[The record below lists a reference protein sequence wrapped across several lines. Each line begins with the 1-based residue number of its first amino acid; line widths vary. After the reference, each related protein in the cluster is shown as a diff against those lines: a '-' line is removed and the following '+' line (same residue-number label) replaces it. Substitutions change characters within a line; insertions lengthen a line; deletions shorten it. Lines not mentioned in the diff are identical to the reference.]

1 MNNYQNTIRVTLFT
15 LILLQISL
23 YFMGYLRPSI
33 IYDYIDYWP
42 LTILPI
48 LLIVIFRNSEFK
60 EALGNFVNIILI
72 IIVTIFSFAHMFDSR
87 FSSTYQ
93 DESFFENSDLSDDF
107 QYNLSIDIDGTLD
120 LSSFNGLGYSVD
132 IIDRPGKVG
141 YPESIETLV
150 GNPRAVIFREIETSS
165 LFKVK
170 GWDIRL
176 GDRNL
181 WELDI
186 FSIDSTIYLD
196 NLSLFPSKLSGTG
209 QIFLG
214 DNLKMENLII
224 SGNYEITVSDNLSV
238 LIIGQA
244 ETPSSWLEA
253 TVGILNSP
261 EKTYSLV
268 IDIIDGSQVLFKDG

>member
-33 IYDYIDYWP
+33 IYDYLDYWP

-60 EALGNFVNIILI
+60 ETLGNFINIILI

-150 GNPRAVIFREIETSS
+150 GNPRAVILREIETSS

-176 GDRNL
+176 GERNL

-196 NLSLFPSKLSGTG
+196 NLNLLPSKLSGTG
-209 QIFLG
+209 DIFLG
-214 DNLKMENLII
+214 DNLKVKNLII
-224 SGNYEITVSDNLSV
+224 SGNYEITVSDNLSI

-244 ETPSSWLEA
+244 ETPSNWLEA
-253 TVGILNSP
+253 TVGILNLP

-268 IDIIDGSQVLFKDG
+268 IEIIDGSQVLFKDG

>member
-120 LSSFNGLGYSVD
+120 LSSFNGFGYSAD

-141 YPESIETLV
+141 YPESVETLV

-214 DNLKMENLII
+214 DNLKLEKLVI
-224 SGNYEITVSDNLSV
+224 SGNYEITVSGNLSI
-238 LIIGQA
+238 LIVGQA

>member
-33 IYDYIDYWP
+33 IYDYLDYWP

-48 LLIVIFRNSEFK
+48 LLIVIFRNSKFK
-60 EALGNFVNIILI
+60 EVVGNFVNIILI
-72 IIVTIFSFAHMFDSR
+72 IIVTLFSIAHMFDSR
-87 FSSTYQ
+87 FLSTYQ

-196 NLSLFPSKLSGTG
+196 NLSLLPSKLSGTG

-224 SGNYEITVSDNLSV
+224 SGNYEITVSDNLSI

>member
-1 MNNYQNTIRVTLFT
+1 
-15 LILLQISL
+15 
-23 YFMGYLRPSI
+23 MGYLRPSI
-33 IYDYIDYWP
+33 IYDYLDYWP

-87 FSSTYQ
+87 FLSTYQ

-107 QYNLSIDIDGTLD
+107 QYNLSIDIDGTLN
-120 LSSFNGLGYSVD
+120 LSSFNGFGYSVD

-170 GWDIRL
+170 GWDVRL

-214 DNLKMENLII
+214 DNLKMEKLII
-224 SGNYEITVSDNLSV
+224 SGNYEITVSGNLSI
-238 LIIGQA
+238 LIVGQA

>member
-33 IYDYIDYWP
+33 IYDYLDYWP

-60 EALGNFVNIILI
+60 ETLGNFVNIILI

-93 DESFFENSDLSDDF
+93 YESFFENSDLSDDF

-196 NLSLFPSKLSGTG
+196 NLSLLPSKLSGTG

-224 SGNYEITVSDNLSV
+224 SGNYEITVSDNLSI

>member
-33 IYDYIDYWP
+33 IYDYLDYWP

-120 LSSFNGLGYSVD
+120 LSSLNGLGYSVD

-186 FSIDSTIYLD
+186 FSIDSAVYLD
-196 NLSLFPSKLSGTG
+196 NLSLLPSKLSGTG

-214 DNLKMENLII
+214 DNLKMEKLII
-224 SGNYEITVSDNLSV
+224 SGNYEITVSGNLSI
-238 LIIGQA
+238 LIVGQA

>member
-1 MNNYQNTIRVTLFT
+1 
-15 LILLQISL
+15 
-23 YFMGYLRPSI
+23 MGYLRPSI
-33 IYDYIDYWP
+33 IYDYLDYWP

-48 LLIVIFRNSEFK
+48 LLIVIFRNSKFK
-60 EALGNFVNIILI
+60 EVVGNFVNIILI
-72 IIVTIFSFAHMFDSR
+72 IIVIIFSFAHMFDSR
-87 FSSTYQ
+87 FLSTYQ

-176 GDRNL
+176 GERNL

-196 NLSLFPSKLSGTG
+196 NLNLLPSKLSGTG
-209 QIFLG
+209 DIFLG
-214 DNLKMENLII
+214 DNLKIKNLII
-224 SGNYEITVSDNLSV
+224 SGNYEITVSDNLSI

-244 ETPSSWLEA
+244 ETPSNWLEA
-253 TVGILNSP
+253 TVGILNLP

-268 IDIIDGSQVLFKDG
+268 IEIIDGSQVLFKDG

>member
-1 MNNYQNTIRVTLFT
+1 
-15 LILLQISL
+15 
-23 YFMGYLRPSI
+23 MGYLRPSI
-33 IYDYIDYWP
+33 IYDYLDYWP

-87 FSSTYQ
+87 FLSTYQ

-181 WELDI
+181 W
-186 FSIDSTIYLD
+186 
-196 NLSLFPSKLSGTG
+196 
-209 QIFLG
+209 
-214 DNLKMENLII
+214 
-224 SGNYEITVSDNLSV
+224 
-238 LIIGQA
+238 
-244 ETPSSWLEA
+244 
-253 TVGILNSP
+253 
-261 EKTYSLV
+261 
-268 IDIIDGSQVLFKDG
+268 

>member
-33 IYDYIDYWP
+33 IYDYLDYWP

-60 EALGNFVNIILI
+60 ETLGNFINIILI

-93 DESFFENSDLSDDF
+93 DESFFKNSDLSDDF

-120 LSSFNGLGYSVD
+120 LSSLNGLGYSVD

-186 FSIDSTIYLD
+186 FSIDSAIYLD
-196 NLSLFPSKLSGTG
+196 NLSLLPSKLSGTG

-224 SGNYEITVSDNLSV
+224 SGNYEITVSDNLSI
-238 LIIGQA
+238 LIKGQA

>member
-1 MNNYQNTIRVTLFT
+1 
-15 LILLQISL
+15 
-23 YFMGYLRPSI
+23 MGYLRPSI

-42 LTILPI
+42 LTILP
-48 LLIVIFRNSEFK
+48 LSLVMIFRNSEFK

-72 IIVTIFSFAHMFDSR
+72 IIVTIFSFAHLFDSK
-87 FSSTYQ
+87 FLSTYQ
-93 DESFFENSDLSDDF
+93 DDSFFENSELSDDF
-107 QYNLSIDIDGTLD
+107 QYNLSIEIDGNLD
-120 LSSFNGLGYSVD
+120 LSFFNGFGYSVD
-132 IIDRPGKVG
+132 IIDKPGKVG

-176 GDRNL
+176 GERNL

-196 NLSLFPSKLSGTG
+196 NLNLLPSKLSGTG
-209 QIFLG
+209 DIFLG
-214 DNLKMENLII
+214 DNLKIKNLII
-224 SGNYEITVSDNLSV
+224 SGNYEITVSDNLSILV
-238 LIIGQA
+238 VGQA
-244 ETPSSWLEA
+244 ETPSNWLEA
-253 TVGILNSP
+253 TVGILNLP

-268 IDIIDGSQVLFKDG
+268 IEIIDGSQVLFKDG

>member
-33 IYDYIDYWP
+33 IYDYLDYWP
-42 LTILPI
+42 LTILPV
-48 LLIVIFRNSEFK
+48 LLILIFRNSEFK
-60 EALGNFVNIILI
+60 ETLGNFVNIILI
-72 IIVTIFSFAHMFDSR
+72 IIVIIFSLAHLFDSR

-120 LSSFNGLGYSVD
+120 LSSFNGFGYSGD

-150 GNPRAVIFREIETSS
+150 GNPRALIFREIETSS

-196 NLSLFPSKLSGTG
+196 NLSLLPSKLSGTG

-224 SGNYEITVSDNLSV
+224 SGNYEITVSDNLSI

>member
-33 IYDYIDYWP
+33 IYDYLDYWP
-42 LTILPI
+42 LTILPM

-87 FSSTYQ
+87 FLSTYQ

-107 QYNLSIDIDGTLD
+107 QYKLSIDIDGTLD

-150 GNPRAVIFREIETSS
+150 GSPRAVIFREIETSS

-170 GWDIRL
+170 GWDIKL

-196 NLSLFPSKLSGTG
+196 NLSLLPSKLSGTG

-224 SGNYEITVSDNLSV
+224 SGNYEITVSDNLSI

>member
-33 IYDYIDYWP
+33 IYDYLDYWP

-72 IIVTIFSFAHMFDSR
+72 IIVSIFSFENMFDSR

-186 FSIDSTIYLD
+186 FSIDSTVYLD
-196 NLSLFPSKLSGTG
+196 NLSLLPSKLSGTG

-214 DNLKMENLII
+214 DNLKMEKLII
-224 SGNYEITVSDNLSV
+224 SGNYEITVSGNLSI
-238 LIIGQA
+238 LIVGQA

>member
-1 MNNYQNTIRVTLFT
+1 
-15 LILLQISL
+15 
-23 YFMGYLRPSI
+23 MGYLRPSI

-72 IIVTIFSFAHMFDSR
+72 VIVTIFSFAHMFDSR
-87 FSSTYQ
+87 FLSTYQ
-93 DESFFENSDLSDDF
+93 NESFFENSDLSDDF

-120 LSSFNGLGYSVD
+120 LSSFNGLGYSAN

-196 NLSLFPSKLSGTG
+196 NLALLPSKLSGTG
-209 QIFLG
+209 KIFLG

-224 SGNYEITVSDNLSV
+224 SGNYEITVSDNLSI

>member
-33 IYDYIDYWP
+33 IYDYLDYWP
-42 LTILPI
+42 LTILPM

-93 DESFFENSDLSDDF
+93 DESFFENTDLSDDF

-196 NLSLFPSKLSGTG
+196 NLSLLPSKLSGTG
-209 QIFLG
+209 LIFLG
-214 DNLKMENLII
+214 DNLKMEKLII
-224 SGNYEITVSDNLSV
+224 SGNYEITVSDNLSI

>member
-42 LTILPI
+42 VTILPI

-72 IIVTIFSFAHMFDSR
+72 IIVTIFSFAHLFDSR

-186 FSIDSTIYLD
+186 FSIDSTIHLD
-196 NLSLFPSKLSGTG
+196 NLSLFPSKVSGTG

-224 SGNYEITVSDNLSV
+224 SGNYEITVSDNLSI

>member
-33 IYDYIDYWP
+33 IYDYLDYWP

-60 EALGNFVNIILI
+60 ETLGNFINIILI

-93 DESFFENSDLSDDF
+93 YESFFENSDLSDDF

-186 FSIDSTIYLD
+186 FSIDSTVYLD
-196 NLSLFPSKLSGTG
+196 NLSLLPSKLSGTG

-214 DNLKMENLII
+214 DNLKMEKLII
-224 SGNYEITVSDNLSV
+224 SGNYEITVSGNLSI
-238 LIIGQA
+238 LIVGQA

>member
-33 IYDYIDYWP
+33 IYDYLDYWP

-120 LSSFNGLGYSVD
+120 LSSFNGFGYSAD

-196 NLSLFPSKLSGTG
+196 NLSLLPSKLSGTG
-209 QIFLG
+209 QIFIG

-224 SGNYEITVSDNLSV
+224 SGNYEITVSDNLSI

-268 IDIIDGSQVLFKDG
+268 IEIIDGSQVLFKDG